1 MAPLQQRP
9 ACTTASH
16 LPCPFLHRVLG
27 LLGEAERLY
36 QGLEDAQGACHC
48 RYLRALVHDALGHSA
63 ERDADAAAALE
74 CGAAPLLSDLP

>member
-1 MAPLQQRP
+1 MIP
-9 ACTTASH
+9 SH
-16 LPCPFLHRVLG
+16 LTPYRVLG

-74 CGAAPLLSDLP
+74 CGAAQLLSDLP